1 MKKTVRTRTFGAMI
15 AAVVA
20 LLATCALLPSRALA
34 EAPSVSY
41 STHVQTYGWQDW
53 RSDGAM
59 AGTEGES
66 KRLESIKIKVD
77 GGDLSGDV
85 VYKVHRQTYG
95 WQEEVAN
102 GAEAGTVGESKR
114 LEGIEIR
121 LTDELSEHYD
131 VMYRVHVQ
139 TYGWQDWRFNGELA
153 GTTGESKRLEGIE
166 IRLVEKDDRRS
177 LPGRVNYSTHVQTYG
192 WLDWSIDGN
201 LSGTT
206 GESKRLE
213 GIKIEVNP
221 SIMGTTGG
229 IRYKT
234 HVQTYGWQEWAYN
247 GAISGTTGESKRLEG
262 IQIELTGELADE
274 YDVWYCTHVQTY
286 GWQEWVKNGAMSG
299 TSGESK
305 RLEGIMIKLLEKGS
319 EPPINDVDVTPVPI
333 MGDSEAT
340 QADCVE
346 LFNETSVYPSDVYAG
361 KGAAT
366 INDFVRIMFEEAEA
380 EGVRPDV
387 VFSQTMLETAWL
399 KFGGDVHVEQCNFA
413 GIGAT
418 GGGVPGHT
426 FADVREGLRAQ
437 VQHLKAYASTD
448 DLVNECVDPR
458 FHLVQPRG
466 VAPTLG
472 GLSRRWATGSDYGN
486 GFKAIF

>member
-1 MKKTVRTRTFGAMI
+1 MKKTVHTRTFGAMV

-153 GTTGESKRLEGIE
+153 GTTGEAKRLEGIE

-201 LSGTT
+201 L
-206 GESKRLE
+206 
-213 GIKIEVNP
+213 
-221 SIMGTTGG
+221 
-229 IRYKT
+229 
-234 HVQTYGWQEWAYN
+234 
-247 GAISGTTGESKRLEG
+247 SGTTGESKRLEG

-340 QADCVE
+340 QSDCVE

-486 GFKAIF
+486 GINEILVRLDKMS